1 MNTNQKGIAMLRRT
15 ILTVLA
21 AAAALGLAAS
31 AASAQTIVV
40 GGKNFTEQQ
49 LMAEMTAQ
57 LLKAKGFTVDKR
69 AGLGTAPLRQAQEA
83 GQIDTYWEYT
93 GTSLITFNKVTDKLD
108 AAATYAKV
116 KELDAAK
123 GLVWLNPSK
132 ANNTYALAMR
142 KADATSKG
150 IKSVSDLAAK
160 MKAGQGLKLASNAEF
175 YARPDGLAPLQ
186 QTYGFEFG
194 RENVVRMDTGLV
206 YQALRDSQ
214 VDVGLVFATDG
225 RVPAFDFVILQDDKG
240 FFPTYA
246 MTPVVRKETLDKNP
260 KLAEHLNAL
269 SAKLDDATMA
279 KLNAS
284 IDVDKKSV
292 EEVAAGFLKSQ
303 GLV

>member
-1 MNTNQKGIAMLRRT
+1 MLKRT
-15 ILTVLA
+15 FI
-21 AAAALGLAAS
+21 GLAGAAFALSLTPLS
-31 AASAQTIVV
+31 AQAQTIVV

-49 LMAEMTAQ
+49 IMSEMTTQ

-83 GQIDTYWEYT
+83 GQIDLYWEYT
-93 GTSLITFNKVTDKLD
+93 GTSLITFNKVTEKMDP
-108 AAATYAKV
+108 AATYAKV

-142 KADATSKG
+142 KKDAEAKG
-150 IKSVSDLAAK
+150 IKSLSDLAGK
-160 MKAGQGLKLASNAEF
+160 IKGGQAVKFGCNAEF
-175 YARPDGLAPLQ
+175 YARPDGLGPLQ
-186 QTYGFEFG
+186 TTYGFEFG
-194 RENVVRMDTGLV
+194 RESTVRMDTGLV

-225 RVPAFDFVILQDDKG
+225 RVPAFDFVILTDDKG
-240 FFPTYA
+240 YFPTYA

-260 KLAEHLNAL
+260 KLAELLNGL

-279 KLNAS
+279 KLNATV
-284 IDVDKKSV
+284 DVDKKTI
-292 EEVAAGFLKSQ
+292 EEVAAGFLKAQ
-303 GLV
+303 ALI